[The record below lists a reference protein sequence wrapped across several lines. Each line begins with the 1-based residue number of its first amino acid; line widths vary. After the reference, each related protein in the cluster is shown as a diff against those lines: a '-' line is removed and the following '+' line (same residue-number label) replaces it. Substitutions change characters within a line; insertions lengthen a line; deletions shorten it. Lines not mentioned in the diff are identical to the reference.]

1 MIIKVCGMRDAVN
14 IRQVESLGINMMGFI
29 FFPGSSRYITCPPS
43 YMPEKVQKVGVFVN
57 EDPEMVVKIARVFSL
72 DFVQLHGTESP
83 EYCLSLREKGLK
95 LIKAFSV
102 ASPLDL
108 AKTENY
114 EGLCNYILFDTQC
127 EGHGGS
133 GKQFDWSILSH
144 YQGGTPFLLS
154 GGISPESVDELKAF
168 RHQYFAG
175 IDLNSRF
182 ETAPGMKDIKK
193 LQQFIN
199 ELKNERVHKAN
210 EL

>member
-57 EDPEMVVKIARVFSL
+57 EDPEMVVKIAHVFSL

-114 EGLCNYILFDTQC
+114 EGLCNYFLFDTQC

-168 RHQYFAG
+168 HHQYFAG

>member
-14 IRQVESLGINMMGFI
+14 IRQVESLGIDMMGLI

-43 YMPEKVQKVGVFVN
+43 YLPVKAQRVGVFVN
-57 EDPEMVVKIARVFSL
+57 EDPATIESL
-72 DFVQLHGTESP
+72 VHAFALNYIQLHGTESP

-102 ASPLDL
+102 SSPADL
-108 AKTENY
+108 AETEKY
-114 EGLCNYILFDTQC
+114 EGLCEYFIFDTKC

-144 YQGGTPFLLS
+144 YRGKTPFLLS
-154 GGISPESVDELKAF
+154 GGISPESIDDLKNF
-168 RHQYFAG
+168 RHEQFAG

-182 ETAPGMKDIKK
+182 ETAPAIKNVEK
-193 LQQFIN
+193 LQRFIK
-199 ELKNERVHKAN
+199 EFKK
-210 EL
+210 